1 MKIYLAIRPIFFVSF
16 LLAGVIFGTTTCG
29 SPDETDGSPNAANV
43 PYDLQFIDTMSAHHQ
58 EAIDMAKI
66 AEAKAQHTELKT
78 LARNIIE
85 DQQREIAQMKAWRDQ
100 WYAGKPQ
107 AMNMEMPG
115 MMDSIKGMYMGKMN
129 SATDE
134 EFDLMFLDM
143 MTMHHQGAT
152 MMAKQAITKAEHPEI
167 KKLSQQIMDA
177 QQKEIEQMSHW
188 KTAWGG
194 KNHHDSAH

>member
-16 LLAGVIFGTTTCG
+16 LLAGAILGTTTCS
-29 SPDETDGSPNAANV
+29 SPDETDSSPNAANV
-43 PYDLQFIDTMSAHHQ
+43 PYDLQFIDTMSAHHR

-115 MMDSIKGMYMGKMN
+115 MMDSMKGMDMGKMN
-129 SATDE
+129 SSTDE

-167 KKLSQQIMDA
+167 KKLSHQIIDT
-177 QQKEIEQMSHW
+177 QQKEIEQMSRW

-194 KNHHDSAH
+194 KDHHDSAH